1 MFQTFLAQAQSAAP
15 QQMPG
20 GGIGSFFVPLIFIF
34 IMYFVMIRPQK
45 KRQQQQ
51 QQLTSSLKTGDRIV
65 TNAGIHGLISNVKE
79 NTALGL
85 DIQGGTSFLI
95 RLKGGDKEVTKAML
109 DQAVEVIR
117 KRVDYFGG
125 GEPIISP
132 VGSDRILV
140 QIPGLDT
147 AKIQE
152 ARDQL
157 SRVAKLEFRL
167 VYPDNGER
175 LREIDQGKQVIPP
188 EYRIETYKQQHQA
201 EGEKPIEER
210 LLVKKKA
217 DLAGDRVSGAGA
229 SYERDGW
236 AVHLRFDSEGAKQF
250 GNITAANVHHRFAI
264 VLDGVIQSAPVIQD
278 AIYGGDAQITGRFTE
293 EEARGLASVL
303 ENPLQTPV
311 SIEEERSVSPTLGLD
326 SIRASIL
333 AGLLGLAITLVC
345 VAVYYKIPGLIA
357 NLALIINLILLVGA
371 LTLFHFVLTLPGIA
385 GIILTIGLSVDAN
398 VLIYERLREEMA
410 LGKSLK
416 VAVKAA
422 YEKAFSSIFDAN
434 VTTLITAAILF
445 WQASGPVKGFAISL
459 TLGILASLFTALI
472 VGRNFLGWFV
482 DTERLKR
489 ISMLHLISSKH
500 IDFLGKGFL
509 ACMCSLAL
517 LLAGAT
523 AFYIRG
529 ERNFGVDFRG
539 GDLITMSAPNKI
551 DVGQVRDALKPI
563 GFADASIQESAQGG
577 KSYITVRT
585 PLNTSDKVEKQ
596 IIQAMPNAAFKVE
609 GSERVGALVGGELA
623 RNSLVALGLG
633 ILGILIFVTFRFEL
647 SFAVG
652 AIVALLHDVLITV
665 GMFSLF
671 GRELTLTMVGAVL
684 TIAGYS
690 INDTIV
696 VYDRIREG
704 LASGRRGSIEQIMN
718 ESINQTLSRTI
729 LTSTVTV
736 IPILCLFLFGGAV
749 LRDFSLAIIIGV
761 AIGTYS
767 SIFIASPIVLWWSRA
782 RGRGAAALRRE
793 VTEKATTAANPLAQ
807 R

>member
-1 MFQTFLAQAQSAAP
+1 MFFIELSWLALFGWYFATEHGVRKRLIAIVLTVTAITFSVWLAYP
-15 QQMPG
+15 PG
-20 GGIGSFFVPLIFIF
+20 
-34 IMYFVMIRPQK
+34 K
-45 KRQQQQ
+45 K
-51 QQLTSSLKTGDRIV
+51 I
-65 TNAGIHGLISNVKE
+65 
-79 NTALGL
+79 ALGL
-85 DIQGGTSFLI
+85 DIKGGTSFLI
-95 RLKGGDKEVTKAML
+95 RLMGGDKEINKGML

-117 KRVDYFGG
+117 KRVDYFGA

-132 VGSDRILV
+132 VGNDRILV

-167 VYPDNGER
+167 VYPDNGGR
-175 LREIDQGKQVIPP
+175 LKAIDAGKEVIPP
-188 EYRIETYKQQHQA
+188 EYRIEVYKPPT
-201 EGEKPIEER
+201 EGNEKPREER

-217 DLAGDRVSGAGA
+217 DLGGNRVSESHAYFGN
-229 SYERDGW
+229 EGW
-236 AVHLRFDSEGAKQF
+236 AVQLKFDSEGAKQF
-250 GNITAANVHHRFAI
+250 GRITEQYKGHRFAI
-264 VLDGVIQSAPVIQD
+264 VLDGVIQSAPVIRD
-278 AIYGGDAQITGRFTE
+278 AIYGGDAVITGRFTE
-293 EEARGLASVL
+293 KEARSLASVL

-311 SIEEERSVSPTLGLD
+311 SIEEERSVSPTLGMD

-333 AGLLGLAITLVC
+333 AGLMGLAITLVC
-345 VAVYYKIPGLIA
+345 VLIYYKLAGLVA
-357 NLALIINLILLVGA
+357 CLALLVNIVLLVGA
-371 LTLFHFVLTLPGIA
+371 FQLIPGGVTLTLPGIA
-385 GIILTIGLSVDAN
+385 GIILTIGLAVDAS

-416 VAVKAA
+416 IAVQTA
-422 YEKAFSSIFDAN
+422 YQKAFSSIFDAN

-445 WQASGPVKGFAISL
+445 WKASGPVKGFAISL

-472 VGRNFLGWFV
+472 VGRNCLGWFV
-482 DTERLKR
+482 DTGRVKR
-489 ISMLHLISSKH
+489 MSMLHLISSKN
-500 IDFLGKGFL
+500 INFLGKGFL

-517 LLAGAT
+517 LIAGAS
-523 AFYIRG
+523 AFYLRG
-529 ERNFGVDFRG
+529 EKNFGVDFRG
-539 GDLITMSAPNKI
+539 GDLITLSSPNTI
-551 DVGQVRDALKPI
+551 DVGHVRDALKPL
-563 GFADASIQESAQGG
+563 GLADASIQESAQGG

-596 IIQAMPNAAFKVE
+596 IIQAMPGTGFKVE

-623 RNSLVALGLG
+623 KSSLVALGLG

-652 AIVALLHDVLITV
+652 AIVALLHDVLMTV
-665 GMFSLF
+665 GVFALL
-671 GRELTLTMVGAVL
+671 GHELTLTMVGAVL

-704 LASGRRGSIEQIMN
+704 LASGRRGTIEQIMN

-729 LTSTVTV
+729 LTSTVTL

-761 AIGTYS
+761 VVGTYS
-767 SIFIASPIVLWWSRA
+767 SIFIASPIVLWWTRA
-782 RGRGAAALRRE
+782 RGGSATAMRRE
-793 VTEKATTAANPLAQ
+793 ITQKVTTANPAAS
-807 R
+807 

>member
-1 MFQTFLAQAQSAAP
+1 MTPAFTFFAGLAILVLF
-15 QQMPG
+15 G
-20 GGIGSFFVPLIFIF
+20 W
-34 IMYFVMIRPQK
+34 YFATDQGPRKRLLAITLMLLLVISSIVTIWPPQK
-45 KRQQQQ
+45 K
-51 QQLTSSLKTGDRIV
+51 I
-65 TNAGIHGLISNVKE
+65 
-79 NTALGL
+79 ALGL

-95 RLKGGDKEVTKAML
+95 RLKGGDKEVTKGML

-117 KRVDYFGG
+117 KRIDTFGVS
-125 GEPIISP
+125 EPIISP
-132 VGSDRILV
+132 VANDRILV

-210 LLVKKKA
+210 LLIKKKA
-217 DLAGDRVSGAGA
+217 DLAGDRVSSAGA

-236 AVHLRFDSEGAKQF
+236 VVHLRFDSEGAKQF

-311 SIEEERSVSPTLGLD
+311 SIEEERSVSPTLGMD

-333 AGLLGLAITLVC
+333 AGLVGLAITLVC
-345 VAVYYKIPGLIA
+345 VAIYYKIPGLVA

-371 LTLFHFVLTLPGIA
+371 LTMFHFVLTLPGIA

-398 VLIYERLREEMA
+398 VLIFERLREEMA

-416 VAVKAA
+416 VALNTA

-445 WQASGPVKGFAISL
+445 WKASGPVRGFAISL

-472 VGRNFLGWFV
+472 VGRNCLGWLV
-482 DTERLKR
+482 DTRKVKR
-489 ISMLHLISSKH
+489 ISMLHLISAQN
-500 IDFLGKGFL
+500 INFLGKGFI

-517 LLAGAT
+517 LLAGAF
-523 AFYIRG
+523 AFYKRG
-529 ERNFGVDFRG
+529 DRNFGVDFRG
-539 GDLITMSAPNKI
+539 GDLITLSAPGKI
-551 DVGQVRDALKPI
+551 DIGQVRGALTPI
-563 GFADASIQESAQGG
+563 GLADASIQESTQVGR
-577 KSYITVRT
+577 SYITIRT
-585 PLNTSDKVEKQ
+585 PLNTSDKVERQ
-596 IIQAMPNAAFKVE
+596 VLQALPSVGFRVE

-623 RNSLVALGLG
+623 KSSLIALGLG

-647 SFAVG
+647 AFAVG
-652 AIVALLHDVLITV
+652 AIVALLHDVLMTV
-665 GMFSLF
+665 GMFALF
-671 GRELTLTMVGAVL
+671 GRELTLTMIGAVL

-704 LASGRRGSIEQIMN
+704 LASGRRGTIEEIMN
-718 ESINQTLSRTI
+718 SSINQTLSRTI
-729 LTSTVTV
+729 LTSTVTL
-736 IPILCLFLFGGAV
+736 IPILCLFFFGGAV

-761 AIGTYS
+761 IVGTYS
-767 SIFIASPIVLWWSRA
+767 SIFIASPIVLWWTRA
-782 RGRGAAALRRE
+782 RGGGATALRRE
-793 VTEKATTAANPLAQ
+793 ITEKAAAANPLAQ

>member
-1 MFQTFLAQAQSAAP
+1 MSPAFTFFIGLLFLVLFGWYFATDYGLRKRLIATLLAVLLVAFSIATIWP
-15 QQMPG
+15 PEKN
-20 GGIGSFFVPLIFIF
+20 I
-34 IMYFVMIRPQK
+34 
-45 KRQQQQ
+45 
-51 QQLTSSLKTGDRIV
+51 
-65 TNAGIHGLISNVKE
+65 
-79 NTALGL
+79 ALGL
-85 DIQGGTSFLI
+85 DIKGGTSFLI
-95 RLKGGDKEVTKAML
+95 KLQQVDKDKPITPGLL

-132 VGSDRILV
+132 VGQDRILV

-229 SYERDGW
+229 SYERVGW

-333 AGLLGLAITLVC
+333 AGLVGLIITLVC
-345 VAVYYKIPGLIA
+345 VAIYYKIPGLIA
-357 NLALIINLILLVGA
+357 DLALIINLILLVGA
-371 LTLFHFVLTLPGIA
+371 LTMFRFVLTLPGIA

-416 VAVKAA
+416 
-422 YEKAFSSIFDAN
+422 
-434 VTTLITAAILF
+434 
-445 WQASGPVKGFAISL
+445 
-459 TLGILASLFTALI
+459 
-472 VGRNFLGWFV
+472 
-482 DTERLKR
+482 
-489 ISMLHLISSKH
+489 
-500 IDFLGKGFL
+500 
-509 ACMCSLAL
+509 
-517 LLAGAT
+517 
-523 AFYIRG
+523 
-529 ERNFGVDFRG
+529 
-539 GDLITMSAPNKI
+539 
-551 DVGQVRDALKPI
+551 
-563 GFADASIQESAQGG
+563 
-577 KSYITVRT
+577 
-585 PLNTSDKVEKQ
+585 
-596 IIQAMPNAAFKVE
+596 
-609 GSERVGALVGGELA
+609 
-623 RNSLVALGLG
+623 
-633 ILGILIFVTFRFEL
+633 
-647 SFAVG
+647 
-652 AIVALLHDVLITV
+652 
-665 GMFSLF
+665 
-671 GRELTLTMVGAVL
+671 
-684 TIAGYS
+684 
-690 INDTIV
+690 
-696 VYDRIREG
+696 
-704 LASGRRGSIEQIMN
+704 
-718 ESINQTLSRTI
+718 
-729 LTSTVTV
+729 
-736 IPILCLFLFGGAV
+736 
-749 LRDFSLAIIIGV
+749 
-761 AIGTYS
+761 
-767 SIFIASPIVLWWSRA
+767 
-782 RGRGAAALRRE
+782 
-793 VTEKATTAANPLAQ
+793 
-807 R
+807 

>member
-1 MFQTFLAQAQSAAP
+1 MFFIELSWLALFGWYFATEHGVRKRLIAIVLTVTAITFSVWLAYP
-15 QQMPG
+15 PG
-20 GGIGSFFVPLIFIF
+20 
-34 IMYFVMIRPQK
+34 K
-45 KRQQQQ
+45 K
-51 QQLTSSLKTGDRIV
+51 I
-65 TNAGIHGLISNVKE
+65 
-79 NTALGL
+79 ALGL
-85 DIQGGTSFLI
+85 DIKGGTSFLI
-95 RLKGGDKEVTKAML
+95 RLMGGDKEINKGML

-117 KRVDYFGG
+117 KRVDYFGA

-132 VGSDRILV
+132 VGNDRILV

-167 VYPDNGER
+167 VYPDNGGR
-175 LREIDQGKQVIPP
+175 LKAIDAGKEVIPP
-188 EYRIETYKQQHQA
+188 EYRIEVYKPPT
-201 EGEKPIEER
+201 EGNEKPREER

-217 DLAGDRVSGAGA
+217 DLGGNRVSESHAYFGN
-229 SYERDGW
+229 EGW
-236 AVHLRFDSEGAKQF
+236 AVQLKFDSEGAKQF
-250 GNITAANVHHRFAI
+250 GRITEQYKGHRFAI
-264 VLDGVIQSAPVIQD
+264 VLDGVIQSAPVIRD
-278 AIYGGDAQITGRFTE
+278 AIYGGDAVITGRFTE
-293 EEARGLASVL
+293 KEARGLASVL

-311 SIEEERSVSPTLGLD
+311 SIEEERSVSPTLGMD

-333 AGLLGLAITLVC
+333 AGLMGLAITLVC
-345 VAVYYKIPGLIA
+345 VLIYYKLAGLVA
-357 NLALIINLILLVGA
+357 CLALLVNIVLLVGA
-371 LTLFHFVLTLPGIA
+371 FQLIPGGVTLTLPGIA
-385 GIILTIGLSVDAN
+385 GIILTIGLAVDAS

-416 VAVKAA
+416 IAVQTA
-422 YEKAFSSIFDAN
+422 YQKAFSSIFDAN

-445 WQASGPVKGFAISL
+445 WKASGPVKGFAISL

-472 VGRNFLGWFV
+472 VGRNCLGWFV
-482 DTERLKR
+482 DTGRVKR
-489 ISMLHLISSKH
+489 MSMLHLISSKN
-500 IDFLGKGFL
+500 INFLGKGFI

-517 LLAGAT
+517 LIAGAS
-523 AFYIRG
+523 AFYLRG
-529 ERNFGVDFRG
+529 EKNFGVDFRG
-539 GDLITMSAPNKI
+539 GDLITLSSPNTI
-551 DVGQVRDALKPI
+551 DVGQVRDALKPL
-563 GFADASIQESAQGG
+563 GLADASIQESAQGG

-596 IIQAMPNAAFKVE
+596 IIQAMPGAGFMVE

-623 RNSLVALGLG
+623 KSSLVALGLG

-652 AIVALLHDVLITV
+652 AIVALLHDVFMTV
-665 GMFSLF
+665 GVFALL
-671 GRELTLTMVGAVL
+671 GHELTLTMVGAVL

-704 LASGRRGSIEQIMN
+704 LASGRRGTIEQIMN

-729 LTSTVTV
+729 LTSTVTL

-761 AIGTYS
+761 VVGTYS
-767 SIFIASPIVLWWSRA
+767 SIFIASPIVLWWTRA
-782 RGRGAAALRRE
+782 RGGSATALRRE
-793 VTEKATTAANPLAQ
+793 ITQKVTTANPAAS
-807 R
+807 

>member
-1 MFQTFLAQAQSAAP
+1 MTPALTFFIGLVVLVLFGWYFATDQGLRKRLLALTLTALLVTFSILTIWP
-15 QQMPG
+15 
-20 GGIGSFFVPLIFIF
+20 
-34 IMYFVMIRPQK
+34 PQK
-45 KRQQQQ
+45 K
-51 QQLTSSLKTGDRIV
+51 I
-65 TNAGIHGLISNVKE
+65 
-79 NTALGL
+79 ALGL

-95 RLKGGDKEVTKAML
+95 RLVPGDKTINKGML

-117 KRVDYFGG
+117 KRVDYFGAS
-125 GEPIISP
+125 EPIISP
-132 VGSDRILV
+132 VGNDRILV

-175 LREIDQGKQVIPP
+175 LRAIDAGQQVIPP
-188 EYRIETYKQQHQA
+188 EFRIEVYKHQA
-201 EGEKPIEER
+201 EGNEKPSEER

-217 DLAGDRVSGAGA
+217 DLGGDRVSA
-229 SYERDGW
+229 SNAYYGNEGW
-236 AVHLRFDSEGAKQF
+236 TVQLKFDSEGAKKF
-250 GNITAANVHHRFAI
+250 GQITEQYKGHRFAI
-264 VLDGVIQSAPVIQD
+264 VLDGVIQSAPVIRD
-278 AIYGGDAQITGRFTE
+278 AIYGGDAVITGKFSE
-293 EEARGLASVL
+293 QEARELASVL

-333 AGLLGLAITLVC
+333 AGLVGLAITLVC
-345 VAVYYKIPGLIA
+345 VAIYYKIPGLIA
-357 NLALIINLILLVGA
+357 NLALIINLILLIGA
-371 LTLFHFVLTLPGIA
+371 LTMFRFVLTLPGIA

-445 WQASGPVKGFAISL
+445 WKASGPVKGFAISL

-489 ISMLHLISSKH
+489 VSMLHLISSQR
-500 IDFLGKGFL
+500 INFLGKGFI

-517 LLAGAT
+517 LLAGAV
-523 AFYIRG
+523 AFYKRG
-529 ERNFGVDFRG
+529 DRNFGVDFRG
-539 GDLITMSAPNKI
+539 GDLVTMSAPDKI
-551 DVGQVRDALKPI
+551 DIGQVRNALQPI
-563 GFADASIQESAQGG
+563 GFGDASIQESAQGG

-623 RNSLVALGLG
+623 KNSLIALGLG

-652 AIVALLHDVLITV
+652 AIVALLHDVLMTV
-665 GMFSLF
+665 GMFSLL

-704 LASGRRGSIEQIMN
+704 LASGRRGTIEEIMN
-718 ESINQTLSRTI
+718 SSINQTLSRTI
-729 LTSTVTV
+729 LTSTVTL
-736 IPILCLFLFGGAV
+736 IPILCLFFFGGAV

-761 AIGTYS
+761 VVGTYS
-767 SIFIASPIVLWWSRA
+767 SIFIASPIVLWWTRA
-782 RGRGAAALRRE
+782 RGRGTTSLRRE
-793 VTEKATTAANPLAQ
+793 VTEKATAANPLAQ

>member
-1 MFQTFLAQAQSAAP
+1 MTPALTFLAGLAILVLF
-15 QQMPG
+15 G
-20 GGIGSFFVPLIFIF
+20 W
-34 IMYFVMIRPQK
+34 YFATDQGLRKRLLAMTLMLLLVVSSIVTIWPPQK
-45 KRQQQQ
+45 K
-51 QQLTSSLKTGDRIV
+51 I
-65 TNAGIHGLISNVKE
+65 
-79 NTALGL
+79 ALGL

-95 RLKGGDKEVTKAML
+95 RLKGGDKEVTKGML

-117 KRVDYFGG
+117 KRIDTFGVS
-125 GEPIISP
+125 EPIISP
-132 VGSDRILV
+132 VANDRILV

-175 LREIDQGKQVIPP
+175 LRQIDEGKQVIPP
-188 EYRIETYKQQHQA
+188 DYRIETYKLSP
-201 EGEKPIEER
+201 EGESVAGVKEKPREER

-217 DLAGDRVSGAGA
+217 DLSGDRVSSAGA

-236 AVHLRFDSEGAKQF
+236 VVHLRFDSEGAKKF
-250 GNITAANVHHRFAI
+250 GDITAAHIHHRFAI
-264 VLDGVIQSAPVIQD
+264 VLDGIIQSAPVIQD

-303 ENPLQTPV
+303 QNPLQTPV

-333 AGLLGLAITLVC
+333 AGLVGLAITLVC

-357 NLALIINLILLVGA
+357 NLALIINLILLIGA
-371 LTLFHFVLTLPGIA
+371 LTMFHFVLTLPGIA

-416 VAVKAA
+416 VALNTA

-445 WQASGPVKGFAISL
+445 WKATGPVKGFAISL

-472 VGRNFLGWFV
+472 VGRNCLGSLV
-482 DTERLKR
+482 DTGRVKR
-489 ISMLHLISSKH
+489 ISMLHLISAKN
-500 IDFLGKGFL
+500 INFLGKGFI

-517 LLAGAT
+517 LLAGAF
-523 AFYIRG
+523 AFYQRG

-539 GDLITMSAPNKI
+539 GDLITLSAAGKI
-551 DVGQVRDALKPI
+551 DIGQVRGALKPI
-563 GFADASIQESAQGG
+563 GLADASIQESTQVGR
-577 KSYITVRT
+577 SYITIRT

-596 IIQAMPNAAFKVE
+596 VMQTLPGTGFRVE

-623 RNSLVALGLG
+623 KNSLIALGLG

-647 SFAVG
+647 AFAVG
-652 AIVALLHDVLITV
+652 AIVALLHDVFMTV
-665 GMFSLF
+665 GVFSLL
-671 GRELTLTMVGAVL
+671 GRELTLTMIGAVL

-704 LASGRRGSIEQIMN
+704 LASGRRGTIEEIMN
-718 ESINQTLSRTI
+718 SSINQTLSRTI
-729 LTSTVTV
+729 LTSTVTL
-736 IPILCLFLFGGAV
+736 IPILCLFFFGGAV

-761 AIGTYS
+761 IVGTYS
-767 SIFIASPIVLWWSRA
+767 SIFIASPIVLWWTRA
-782 RGRGAAALRRE
+782 RGGGATALRRE
-793 VTEKATTAANPLAQ
+793 VTEKAAAANPLAQ

>member
-1 MFQTFLAQAQSAAP
+1 MTAGLTFCIGLA
-15 QQMPG
+15 MLVLFG
-20 GGIGSFFVPLIFIF
+20 W
-34 IMYFVMIRPQK
+34 YFATDQGLRKRLLAMTLMLVLVVSSIVTIWPPQK
-45 KRQQQQ
+45 K
-51 QQLTSSLKTGDRIV
+51 I
-65 TNAGIHGLISNVKE
+65 
-79 NTALGL
+79 ALGL

-416 VAVKAA
+416 VALNTA

-445 WQASGPVKGFAISL
+445 WKASGPVKGFAISL
-459 TLGILASLFTALI
+459 SLGILASLFTALI
-472 VGRNFLGWFV
+472 VGRNCLGWLV
-482 DTERLKR
+482 DTGRVKR
-489 ISMLHLISSKH
+489 ISMLHLISAQN
-500 IDFLGKGFL
+500 INFLGKGFI

-517 LLAGAT
+517 LLAGSF
-523 AFYIRG
+523 AFYKRG

-539 GDLITMSAPNKI
+539 GDLITLSAPGKI
-551 DVGQVRDALKPI
+551 DIGQVRGALKPI
-563 GFADASIQESAQGG
+563 GLADASIQESTQVGR
-577 KSYITVRT
+577 SYITIRT

-596 IIQAMPNAAFKVE
+596 VTQTLPSSGFRVE

-623 RNSLVALGLG
+623 KNSLIALGLG
-633 ILGILIFVTFRFEL
+633 ILGILIFVTFRFQL

-652 AIVALLHDVLITV
+652 AIVALLHDVLMTV
-665 GMFSLF
+665 GVFALF
-671 GRELTLTMVGAVL
+671 GRELTLTIVGAVL
-684 TIAGYS
+684 TVAGYS

-704 LASGRRGSIEQIMN
+704 LASGRRGTIEEIMN
-718 ESINQTLSRTI
+718 SSINQTLSRTI
-729 LTSTVTV
+729 LTSTVTL

-761 AIGTYS
+761 VVGTYS
-767 SIFIASPIVLWWSRA
+767 SIFIASPIVLWWTRA
-782 RGRGAAALRRE
+782 RGGGATALRRE
-793 VTEKATTAANPLAQ
+793 VTQKAAAANPLAQ

>member
-1 MFQTFLAQAQSAAP
+1 MTPALTFCVGLATLVLF
-15 QQMPG
+15 G
-20 GGIGSFFVPLIFIF
+20 W
-34 IMYFVMIRPQK
+34 YFATDQGPRKRLLATALMLLLVTFSIVTIWPPQK
-45 KRQQQQ
+45 K
-51 QQLTSSLKTGDRIV
+51 I
-65 TNAGIHGLISNVKE
+65 
-79 NTALGL
+79 ALGL

-95 RLKGGDKEVTKAML
+95 RLKGGDKEVSKGML

-117 KRVDYFGG
+117 KRVDYFGAS
-125 GEPIISP
+125 EPIISP
-132 VGSDRILV
+132 VGNDRILV
-140 QIPGLDT
+140 QIPGLDV

-167 VYPDNGER
+167 VYRDNGER
-175 LREIDQGKQVIPP
+175 LKAIDDGKEVIPP
-188 EYRIETYKQQHQA
+188 DYRIETYKMA
-201 EGEKPIEER
+201 SEGAPMKNEFGETVAGTQGKPREER

-217 DLAGDRVSGAGA
+217 DLTGDRVSA
-229 SYERDGW
+229 SNAYYGNEGW
-236 AVHLRFDSEGAKQF
+236 TVQLKFDSEGAKKF
-250 GNITAANVHHRFAI
+250 GQITEQYKGYRFAI
-264 VLDGVIQSAPVIQD
+264 VLDGAIQSAPVIRD
-278 AIYGGDAQITGRFTE
+278 AIYGGDAVITGSFTE

-311 SIEEERSVSPTLGLD
+311 SIEEERSVSPTLGMD

-333 AGLLGLAITLVC
+333 AGLVGLAITLVC
-345 VAVYYKIPGLIA
+345 VALYYKIPGLIA
-357 NLALIINLILLVGA
+357 NLALIINLILLMGA
-371 LTLFHFVLTLPGIA
+371 LTMFHFVLTLPGIA

-416 VAVKAA
+416 VAVKTA
-422 YEKAFSSIFDAN
+422 YQKAFSSIFDAN

-445 WQASGPVKGFAISL
+445 WKASGPVKGFAIAL

-482 DTERLKR
+482 DTGRLKR
-489 ISMLHLISSKH
+489 ISMLQLFSAQH
-500 IDFLGKGFL
+500 INFLGKGFL

-517 LLAGAT
+517 VLAGAT

-539 GDLITMSAPNKI
+539 GDLVTMSAPNKI
-551 DVGQVRDALKPI
+551 DIGQVRDALKTI
-563 GFADASIQESAQGG
+563 GFGDASIQESSQVG

-585 PLNTSDKVEKQ
+585 PLNTSDKVEKEIMQ
-596 IIQAMPNAAFKVE
+596 SMPNTGFKVE

-623 RNSLVALGLG
+623 KNSLIALGLG

-652 AIVALLHDVLITV
+652 AIVALLHDVLMTV

-704 LASGRRGSIEQIMN
+704 LASGRRGTVEEIMN

-729 LTSTVTV
+729 LTSTVTL
-736 IPILCLFLFGGAV
+736 IPILCLFFFGGPV

-761 AIGTYS
+761 VVGTYS
-767 SIFIASPIVLWWSRA
+767 SIFIASPIVLWWTRA
-782 RGRGAAALRRE
+782 RGGASVLRRE
-793 VTEKATTAANPLAQ
+793 ITQQASTANPLAQ

>member
-1 MFQTFLAQAQSAAP
+1 MTPALT
-15 QQMPG
+15 
-20 GGIGSFFVPLIFIF
+20 FFVGLAMLVLFGWYFATDQGPRKRLLATTLMLLLVIFSVGT
-34 IMYFVMIRPQK
+34 MWPPQK
-45 KRQQQQ
+45 K
-51 QQLTSSLKTGDRIV
+51 I
-65 TNAGIHGLISNVKE
+65 
-79 NTALGL
+79 ALGL

-95 RLKGGDKEVTKAML
+95 RLKPGDKPITKGML

-132 VGSDRILV
+132 VGGDRILV

-167 VYPDNGER
+167 VYPDNGQK
-175 LREIDQGKQVIPP
+175 LKAIDEGKDVIPP
-188 EYRIETYKQQHQA
+188 EFRIESYKMQR

-217 DLAGDRVSGAGA
+217 DLSGDRVSNAGA
-229 SYERDGW
+229 SYEKDGW
-236 AVHLRFDSEGAKQF
+236 VVHLRFDADGAKQF

-264 VLDGVIQSAPVIQD
+264 VLDGGIQSAPVIQD

-293 EEARGLASVL
+293 EEARSLASVL
-303 ENPLQTPV
+303 QNPLQTPV
-311 SIEEERSVSPTLGLD
+311 SIEEERSVSPTLGAD

-333 AGLLGLAITLVC
+333 AGLVGLAITVVC
-345 VAVYYKIPGLIA
+345 VGIYYKIPGLVA
-357 NLALIINLILLVGA
+357 DLALLINLILLMGA
-371 LTLFHFVLTLPGIA
+371 LTMFHFVLTLPGIA

-398 VLIYERLREEMA
+398 VLIFERLREEMA
-410 LGKSLK
+410 LGKTLK
-416 VAVKAA
+416 VALNTA

-445 WQASGPVKGFAISL
+445 WKASGPVKGFAIAL

-482 DTERLKR
+482 DTGRLKR
-489 ISMLHLISSKH
+489 ISMLHLISAQN
-500 IDFLGKGFL
+500 INFLGKGFI

-517 LLAGAT
+517 LLAGAA
-523 AFYIRG
+523 AFYLRG
-529 ERNFGVDFRG
+529 EKNFGVDFRG
-539 GDLITMSAPNKI
+539 GDLITLSAPGVI
-551 DVGQVRDALKPI
+551 DIGQVRHALQQI
-563 GFADASIQESAQGG
+563 GLADASIQESAQGG
-577 KSYITVRT
+577 KSYITIRT
-585 PLNTSDKVEKQ
+585 PLNTSDRVEKQ
-596 IIQAMPNAAFKVE
+596 IMQAMPKAGFNVE

-623 RNSLVALGLG
+623 KSSLIALGLG

-652 AIVALLHDVLITV
+652 AIVALLHDVLMTV
-665 GMFSLF
+665 GVFALV

-704 LASGRRGSIEQIMN
+704 LASGRRGTIEEIMN
-718 ESINQTLSRTI
+718 SSINQTLSRTI
-729 LTSTVTV
+729 LTSTVTL
-736 IPILCLFLFGGAV
+736 IPILCLFFFGGAV

-761 AIGTYS
+761 VVGTYS

>member
-1 MFQTFLAQAQSAAP
+1 MTPALT
-15 QQMPG
+15 
-20 GGIGSFFVPLIFIF
+20 FFVGLATLVLFGW
-34 IMYFVMIRPQK
+34 YFATDQGLRKRLLAAALMLLLVAFSIAAIWPPQK
-45 KRQQQQ
+45 K
-51 QQLTSSLKTGDRIV
+51 I
-65 TNAGIHGLISNVKE
+65 
-79 NTALGL
+79 ALGL
-85 DIQGGTSFLI
+85 DIKGGTSFLI
-95 RLKGGDKEVTKAML
+95 RLKGGDKEVNKGML

-117 KRVDYFGG
+117 KRVDYFGAS
-125 GEPIISP
+125 EPIISP
-132 VGSDRILV
+132 VGNDRILV

-167 VYPDNGER
+167 VFPDSGER
-175 LREIDQGKQVIPP
+175 LKAIDEGKEVIPP
-188 EYRIETYKQQHQA
+188 DYRIEVYKHQA
-201 EGEKPIEER
+201 EGNGKPIEER
-210 LLVKKKA
+210 LLVKKRA
-217 DLAGDRVSGAGA
+217 DLSGDRVSA
-229 SYERDGW
+229 SNAYYGNEGW
-236 AVHLRFDSEGAKQF
+236 TVQLKFDSEGAKKF
-250 GNITAANVHHRFAI
+250 GQITEQNKGHRFAI
-264 VLDGVIQSAPVIQD
+264 VLDGVIQSAPVIRD
-278 AIYGGDAQITGRFTE
+278 AIYGGDAVITGRFTE

-311 SIEEERSVSPTLGLD
+311 SIEEERSVSPTLGMD

-333 AGLLGLAITLVC
+333 AGLVGLAITLVC
-345 VAVYYKIPGLIA
+345 VAFYYKIPGLIA
-357 NLALIINLILLVGA
+357 NLALIINLILLMGA
-371 LTLFHFVLTLPGIA
+371 LTMFHFVLTLPGIA

-416 VAVKAA
+416 IAVKTA

-445 WQASGPVKGFAISL
+445 WKASGPVKGFAIAL

-482 DTERLKR
+482 DTGRLKR
-489 ISMLHLISSKH
+489 ISMLQLFSAQH
-500 IDFLGKGFL
+500 INFLGKGFL

-523 AFYIRG
+523 AFYLRG

-539 GDLITMSAPNKI
+539 GDLVTMSAPNKI
-551 DVGQVRDALKPI
+551 DIGKVRDALKTI
-563 GFADASIQESAQGG
+563 GFGDASIQESSQVG

-596 IIQAMPNAAFKVE
+596 VMQSMPNAGFKVE

-623 RNSLVALGLG
+623 KNSLIALGLG

-652 AIVALLHDVLITV
+652 AIVALLHDVLMTV

-704 LASGRRGSIEQIMN
+704 LASGRKGSIEQIMN

-729 LTSTVTV
+729 LTSTVTL
-736 IPILCLFLFGGAV
+736 IPILCLFFFGGPV

-761 AIGTYS
+761 VVGTYS
-767 SIFIASPIVLWWSRA
+767 SIFIASPIVLWWTRA
-782 RGRGAAALRRE
+782 RGGSATALRRE
-793 VTEKATTAANPLAQ
+793 VTQKTTTANPLAQ